1 MMLQYACC
9 LLLWP
14 RFSPLS
20 HTPSLSSSS
29 IFLYLSFS
37 CTPWCMCLSV
47 LLPARSLFSLLPGL
61 SLHRRSTAHLRRP
74 SVSIFAFVPVICVFS
89 SWPSKGVCAAGKG
102 HVPTRTMIV
111 LVYLDV
117 QYIPMYVYTCGKRRC
132 YCTSRILIPNPL
144 FLLFRPPSPGQAIS
158 GNSFIRRRGLSYY
171 TGGSTGC
178 SACRPNCPSGEQRL
192 GKLI

>member
-29 IFLYLSFS
+29 IFVYLSFS

-144 FLLFRPPSPGQAIS
+144 FLLFRPPPQAKRYPATHLFAGGVYRI
-158 GNSFIRRRGLSYY
+158 IRAEVRAAQHAVQIARRAS
-171 TGGSTGC
+171 SDWE
-178 SACRPNCPSGEQRL
+178 N
-192 GKLI
+192 